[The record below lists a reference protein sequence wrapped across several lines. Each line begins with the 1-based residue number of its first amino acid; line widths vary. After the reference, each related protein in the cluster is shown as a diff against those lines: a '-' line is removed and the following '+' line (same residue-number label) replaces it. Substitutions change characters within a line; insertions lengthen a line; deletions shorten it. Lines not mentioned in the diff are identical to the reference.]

1 MATCPIGFC
10 FAVAGTWNL
19 SLLDSRTRHDLY
31 ALFRLERQFF
41 GGRSRRSGRLTS
53 CHCNECLLIAWVR
66 FAADI
71 TGCDTAS

>member
-19 SLLDSRTRHDLY
+19 SLLDSGTRHDLY
-31 ALFRLERQFF
+31 ALFRLEHQFF
-41 GGRSRRSGRLTS
+41 GGWSRRSAYLTS
-53 CHCNECLLIAWVR
+53 CHCNECLLIAWGR

-71 TGCDTAS
+71 NGCDTAS